1 MKTEMSDTRD
11 ILVVLLAVNVIA
23 DNTTVWCSAFWGMLS
38 ETLALL
44 KAMAKIP
51 LNLVMPRQ
59 MGLPR
64 VSQH

>member
-1 MKTEMSDTRD
+1 MKTEMGDTKN
-11 ILVVLLAVNVIA
+11 ILVLLTVNVVA
-23 DNTTVWCSAFWGMLS
+23 DNTTVWRSAFWGMLS

-44 KAMAKIP
+44 KIMAKIP